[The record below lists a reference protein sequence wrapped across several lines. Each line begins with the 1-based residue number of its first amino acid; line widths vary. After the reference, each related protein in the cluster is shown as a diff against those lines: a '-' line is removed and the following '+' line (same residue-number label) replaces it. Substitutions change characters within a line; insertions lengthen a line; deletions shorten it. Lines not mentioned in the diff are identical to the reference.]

1 MDIMPTDPL
10 LDDPLLTPE
19 AVASALALYEDDGT
33 TPKVA
38 AVYELTRRR
47 TANPLPALRVGKYL
61 RIRKSELLSWLEARR
76 IGGPPKG
83 QATRGT

>member
-1 MDIMPTDPL
+1 MPSDPL

-19 AVASALALYEDDGT
+19 AVAAALVLYEDDGT

-47 TANPLPALRVGKYL
+47 TTNRLPAFRVGKHL
-61 RIRKSELLSWLEARR
+61 RIRRSELLAWLEESRERR
-76 IGGPPKG
+76 
-83 QATRGT
+83 QR